1 MYYLKIIFYSAALF
15 STIFISFIIL
25 SQYEKI
31 NAVKKSYIKG
41 FIYFVCFISIA
52 YTLRTI
58 ISNILHPGEWD
69 FLVFYMNGKV
79 AVNGGNFYQ
88 NSEYLKIL
96 KDIQLPFIP
105 DNEIKNDLFLH
116 YFPANIFYF
125 IPFGFFNY
133 NTANILWSIFN
144 LAFVSFDI
152 ILIYK
157 LFFKNE
163 KPVVFI
169 LVISTFLLFPG
180 THIALSYEQTTFIFL
195 LFILLMWKDL
205 DKPIS
210 GLWLTLG
217 IFAKPIL
224 AIFLIYPVLRRKWKM
239 LLTAA
244 LAFIFIS
251 VITLI
256 IFGPSVFITF
266 FFHNPNINIPRVNYT
281 EWQNQSLLSTILR
294 ITNYDFSYSTPLI
307 HPLFV
312 ISALLVCGFSF
323 WFVYKLDDSK
333 NEWAFAIIIIASVML
348 YPGSINSYGPMILP
362 VLLFLFTQQNN
373 FAVKISRFPII
384 IALVYL
390 IHYWDPFLSY
400 LLIWSVLMFI
410 VTAKK
415 NIGINFNLPDKELL
429 QTN

>member
-1 MYYLKIIFYSAALF
+1 MYILKLIFICAALF
-15 STIFISFIIL
+15 FTIYISLIIL
-25 SQYEKI
+25 NQFEK
-31 NAVKKSYIKG
+31 NTGLKKTYLKG
-41 FIYFVCFISIA
+41 FIYLVCFIALA
-52 YTLRTI
+52 YTLKTI
-58 ISNILHPGEWD
+58 VSNILHPHQWD
-69 FLVFYMNGKV
+69 FFVFYMNGKV
-79 AVNGGNFYQ
+79 AVNGANFYQ
-88 NSEYLKIL
+88 NSEYLRLL
-96 KDIQLPFIP
+96 KDIKLPFIP
-105 DNEIKNDLFLH
+105 SEEIQNDLFFH

-125 IPFGFFNY
+125 LPFGFFSFKI
-133 NTANILWSIFN
+133 ANILWSIFN
-144 LAFVSFDI
+144 LAFISFDI

-163 KPVVFI
+163 KSIYFFFVI
-169 LVISTFLLFPG
+169 LAFLLLPT
-180 THIALSYEQTTFIFL
+180 THNAVYYEQTTFIFL

-251 VITLI
+251 GITLI

-266 FFHNPNINIPRVNYT
+266 FFHNPNVNIPRINYT
-281 EWQNQSLLSTILR
+281 EWTNQSLLSTIIR

-323 WFVYKLDDSK
+323 WFIYKLDDSR
-333 NEWAFAIIIIASVML
+333 NEWAFAIIILTSIML
-348 YPGSINSYGPMILP
+348 YPGSINSYGPMIIP
-362 VLLFLFTQQNN
+362 VLLFLFMQRNN
-373 FAVKISRFPII
+373 FSAKGSWLIVI
-384 IALVYL
+384 IAAAYAVNYL
-390 IHYWDPFLSY
+390 DPFLSY
-400 LLIWSVLMFI
+400 LFIWSVLLFI
-410 VTAKK
+410 VSCEKK
-415 NIGINFNLPDKELL
+415 HGNKFQFTG
-429 QTN
+429 